1 MRKAELSAH
10 GREAQNLSVDAYDV
24 VGAAGGVAM
33 PANEFRFLA
42 LSCTCAH
49 RMFTSLSDHL
59 NADDIS
65 HPER

>member
-33 PANEFRFLA
+33 PANEFRFLPA
-42 LSCTCAH
+42 KRIPSFH
-49 RMFTSLSDHL
+49 SDLHVSAPHVCPL
-59 NADDIS
+59 TRSA
-65 HPER
+65 